1 MMKKKQGGRFI
12 VNLRE
17 FFTVYLPKQRNS
29 SPHTI
34 AACRQT
40 WNMLLS
46 FVCTSS
52 GKRLEDVVFADLN
65 RTAVMGFL
73 DEMEKNRGWTP
84 STRNHRLGC
93 IRSFFR
99 FAASLEPILVIY
111 LEDLKSIPLKK
122 FADKSRVMEF
132 MSQDVMGTVLRQPDT
147 STKMGIRDTFFM
159 VLMYDSAARN
169 CEMLSMR
176 LCDIDQEKHTV
187 YLFGKGSKPR
197 LVPISEETIQHFRRY
212 QRVFH
217 SSGVGSTPMFYT
229 IRRNE
234 KMPMSDDNV
243 ARFMKKYGAD
253 AKKQCPYVPDKITPH
268 MFRRSRAMHLY
279 RSGMPLELLAE
290 LLGHADPETVWVYA
304 YADTEMKRKAIEK
317 AEAYANVRP
326 LAKAGI
332 WDGDEDMIRRLCGL
346 A

>member
-1 MMKKKQGGRFI
+1 MKKKHSDRFI
-12 VNLRE
+12 PYMRE
-17 FFTVYLPKQRNS
+17 FFTVFLPKQRNC

-34 AACRQT
+34 TASWQT
-40 WNMLLS
+40 WNMLLD
-46 FVCTSS
+46 FTCASS
-52 GKRLEDVVFADLN
+52 GKRLEDLVFTDFS

-73 DEMEKNRGWTP
+73 DEMEKNRGWAS

-99 FAASLEPILVIY
+99 FAASLEPVLVIY

-122 FADKSRVMEF
+122 SADKSRVMEF
-132 MSQDVMGTVLRQPDT
+132 MSQEAMASVLRQPDT

-159 VLMYDSAARN
+159 VLMYDAAARD

-176 LCDIDQEKHTV
+176 LCDFDPEKQTV

-197 LVPISEETIQHFRRY
+197 LVPISEDTIPHFHRY
-212 QRVFH
+212 ERAFH
-217 SSGVGSTPMFYT
+217 SSGDGTAPMFYT

-234 KMPMSDDNV
+234 RMPMSDDNV
-243 ARFMKKYGAD
+243 ARFMRKYGVA
-253 AKKQCPYVPDKITPH
+253 AKVQCPEVPDRITPH

-290 LLGHADPETVWVYA
+290 LLGHTNPETVWVYA
-304 YADTEMKRKAIEK
+304 YADTEMKRKAIVK
-317 AEAYANVRP
+317 AEENAGVRP
-326 LAKAGI
+326 SAEIGM
-332 WDGDEDMIRRLCGL
+332 WEGNEDMIKRLCGL